1 MARTRFLAL
10 IVIVLVALLAAGV
23 ARSAE
28 PPTDRDDAAAGSGGS
43 FVQRASPLDLG
54 LDVLP
59 EDLAWCLTLAL
70 LGDDP
75 AAAVDAPVALE
86 TLATIGPTRGQLIG
100 KGRTISAALAD
111 RCIEVAAEVDPALAK
126 RLMEVRAKDPEAF
139 ARIVGESGRRLVGFA
154 QLKVQEPRLY
164 ELKVQEL
171 RAHRDVARVAAELRA
186 VRAGDSPDRD
196 QRAAELQDKLRKLV
210 QVQVAQSLAIRGES
224 LILLK
229 EHVQALRDELTR
241 EAFNFPGT
249 VDRRMQELIGPSPT
263 GAARDVVETAA
274 LNDVPATRDHE

>member
-1 MARTRFLAL
+1 MARTRFLAW
-10 IVIVLVALLAAGV
+10 IVIVIVALLAAGLV
-23 ARSAE
+23 RSAE
-28 PPTDRDDAAAGSGGS
+28 PPTDSDEATASSDGS
-43 FVQRASPLDLG
+43 FVQSAAPLDLG

-59 EDLAWCLTLAL
+59 EELAWCLTLAL

-75 AAAVDAPVALE
+75 EAAVDAPVALKP
-86 TLATIGPTRGQLIG
+86 LATIGPTRGQLIG
-100 KGRTISAALAD
+100 KGRAISGALAD
-111 RCIEVAAEVDPALAK
+111 RCIEVAAEVDPPLAK

-196 QRAAELQDKLRKLV
+196 QRAAELEDKLRKLV
-210 QVQVAQSLAIRGES
+210 QLQVAQSIAARGES
-224 LILLK
+224 LIRLK
-229 EHVQALRDELTR
+229 EHVQALREALTS
-241 EAFNFPGT
+241 EAFNFPET
-249 VDRRMQELIGPSPT
+249 VERRMRELMEPSPT
-263 GAARDVVETAA
+263 GAAHDVVETAA
-274 LNDVPATRDHE
+274 LNDVPATRDDK